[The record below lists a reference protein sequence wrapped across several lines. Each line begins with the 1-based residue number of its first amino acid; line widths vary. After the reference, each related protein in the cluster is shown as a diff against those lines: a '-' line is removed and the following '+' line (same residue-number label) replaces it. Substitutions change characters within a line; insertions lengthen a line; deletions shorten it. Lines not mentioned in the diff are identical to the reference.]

1 MKSWIFIIFLNWN
14 ECWKMKNQEM
24 AETGKTARL
33 PVCET
38 YVLVLLKNK
47 EEEVLQI
54 AAHGWWFPGT
64 KLTPRP
70 SPFLQPILWI
80 SSGIHH
86 IKMTL
91 LLTTGSIPPLGR
103 QESEQEELLRAVG
116 CWLLVDAQSSSTG
129 WELGGDPSWIW
140 GWRIHTTALTTEIFV
155 ISALGG
161 VLHPER
167 VERSPPSLPS
177 PVLRVFNPNQ
187 QSKFLRISCQ
197 GSALQRM
204 LINALLKGVKD
215 KNKGTVEGQE
225 CRMWCWRGCWET
237 EIQKLLCSGRTF
249 GLCKV

>member
-1 MKSWIFIIFLNWN
+1 MISRY
-14 ECWKMKNQEM
+14 Q
-24 AETGKTARL
+24 THTKT
-33 PVCET
+33 
-38 YVLVLLKNK
+38 
-47 EEEVLQI
+47 
-54 AAHGWWFPGT
+54 
-64 KLTPRP
+64 
-70 SPFLQPILWI
+70 LQPILWI

-91 LLTTGSIPPLGR
+91 QLTTGSIPPLGR

-116 CWLLVDAQSSSTG
+116 CWLLVHTQSSSTG

-140 GWRIHTTALTTEIFV
+140 GWRIHTTALNTEIFV
-155 ISALGG
+155 IPVLGG

-204 LINALLKGVKD
+204 LIKALLKGVKD

-225 CRMWCWRGCWET
+225 CRMWC
-237 EIQKLLCSGRTF
+237 
-249 GLCKV
+249 